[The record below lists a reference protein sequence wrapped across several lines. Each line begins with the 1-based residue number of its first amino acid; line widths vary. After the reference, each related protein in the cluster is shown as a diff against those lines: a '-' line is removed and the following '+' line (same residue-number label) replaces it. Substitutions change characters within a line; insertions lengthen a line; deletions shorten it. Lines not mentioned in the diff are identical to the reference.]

1 MFTSSS
7 HEGLVGRCL
16 AEFTTLRPSLLAAS
30 SVLHQA
36 VTARL
41 TDDGLNYHV
50 VQHRV
55 KDIGSLERKLRRM
68 APDGSQKYGSG
79 LDDIDDLV
87 GLRVITYL
95 EDDISRAMTALR
107 GTFQQLE
114 HVDKTS
120 EQKSKGEFGYS
131 GQHLVFRVGDP
142 NVPPTCRPYIGL
154 RFEVQFRTILQ
165 HAWAEFEHDVRYK
178 GAGPVPPEVK
188 RAFTLASGLIELADR
203 EFSAI
208 NLLVAAQRA
217 ADQAASDQAVAAE
230 QNDELTAA
238 VLQDLLE
245 QALPEYPRSKTEHY
259 EWLNSYFAANGVDTK
274 SGAVEVLRDADWHF
288 IAERMEYKFPAG
300 QVRVVDDFLLEY
312 WGEDYISR
320 TAHLGADPNRAD
332 KLRRRLARLH
342 GNRPNSTS
350 LAS

>member
-1 MFTSSS
+1 MFTSSP

-16 AEFTTLRPSLLAAS
+16 AEFAALRPSLLGASAA
-30 SVLHQA
+30 VHEA
-36 VTARL
+36 ITARL

-55 KDIGSLERKLRRM
+55 KDAGSLERKLRRM
-68 APDGSQKYGSG
+68 GPDGSQKYGNG
-79 LDDIDDLV
+79 LDEIDDLV

-95 EDDISRAMTALR
+95 DDDISRAMTALR

-114 HVDKTS
+114 HIDKTS

-131 GQHLVFRVGDP
+131 GQHLVFQIGDTK
-142 NVPPTCRPYIGL
+142 VPAGCRPYTGL

-208 NLLVAAQRA
+208 NALVAAQRA
-217 ADQAASDQAVAAE
+217 ADQAAVAAE
-230 QNDELTAA
+230 PDDELTAA

-259 EWLNSYFAANGVDTK
+259 EWLNSYLAANGVTTK

-300 QVRVVDDFLLEY
+300 QVRIVDDFLLEY
-312 WGEDYISR
+312 WGEDYITR
-320 TAHLGADPNRAD
+320 TAHLGTDPNRAD

-342 GNRPNSTS
+342 GKRSGSAS